1 MESDQIRMDVPR
13 NLKAPQRLFSASNCQ
28 CHWQCTLFSCDV
40 LPGADNASAACLA
53 TEKVVAVLE
62 YVPYKMR
69 AADLHAVRFHQ
80 ATAN

>member
-1 MESDQIRMDVPR
+1 MRLTVPLSQASEPEHHHDVSPGPP
-13 NLKAPQRLFSASNCQ
+13 LL
-28 CHWQCTLFSCDV
+28 V

-69 AADLHAVRFHQ
+69 AADLHAVRVSSLTRQ
-80 ATAN
+80 RDPRAV